1 MALVPSM
8 RPKRQFGKAAKPSL
22 GGSCFVRYSMA
33 RASRARSWQAL
44 APTDATLVMS
54 FGAVTATCPPANCMA
69 KERLVN
75 GWLALDL
82 GVAAAPQ
89 IDGWWHPEG
98 WIKDG
103 PGLAVVHVPS
113 SNLAP
118 RGLFPDVCTVFPPLL
133 TGGSQMQAAPGQR
146 LLCHFQAPST
156 LCGPSVEEEVVAAHA
171 APQSSINHLFVNRP
185 DRQGGIPRCR
195 STFQEGPREDSS
207 EHVSQLHDMSFR
219 PRRKRGPSLP
229 PVVETSARVYC
240 HLNWMSTASV
250 DETPGHRGS
259 SFLVR

>member
-1 MALVPSM
+1 M

-98 WIKDG
+98 MDQGWPW
-103 PGLAVVHVPS
+103 PGGGAHVPS

-118 RGLFPDVCTVFPPLL
+118 RGLFPDVCTGFPPLL
-133 TGGSQMQAAPGQR
+133 TGGSQMQPPLDNVCCVTSRLRRRCVDRPSRRKWSPLMTRLSRASTTYSSTALTARAASPDVAQLSKKALVRIPANTSRSYTTCRSVRAESGVPASHQSLRHRPGSTVTSTGCPPR
-146 LLCHFQAPST
+146 PST
-156 LCGPSVEEEVVAAHA
+156 KHQATAEAA
-171 APQSSINHLFVNRP
+171 S
-185 DRQGGIPRCR
+185 
-195 STFQEGPREDSS
+195 
-207 EHVSQLHDMSFR
+207 
-219 PRRKRGPSLP
+219 
-229 PVVETSARVYC
+229 
-240 HLNWMSTASV
+240 W
-250 DETPGHRGS
+250 
-259 SFLVR
+259 